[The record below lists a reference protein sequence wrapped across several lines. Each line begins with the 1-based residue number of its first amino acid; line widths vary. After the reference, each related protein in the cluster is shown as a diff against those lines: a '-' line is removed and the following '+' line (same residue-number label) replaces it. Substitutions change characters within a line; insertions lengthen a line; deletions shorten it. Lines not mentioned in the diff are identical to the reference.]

1 MTAIHTGYTDISSRT
16 KPYCHRCDR
25 TFDTGRARDQ
35 HYDASARHH
44 ICDVCRF
51 DGSSYDE
58 SVQHN
63 RSTLHRIMCD
73 GCDDDGWWILDSQA
87 YKDHLRNDN
96 VCTTCERH
104 FDSLNNLRHHK
115 LVHLKPSV
123 ECYGCTRSF
132 TTYSGMIIHLESGT
146 CASSIDILDLNK
158 SAAMCYQ
165 WQKFLDEEY
174 RDDILSCYDLEEEY
188 DGAVY
193 PFKCLECDTTFSKL
207 SGLFQ
212 HVGSGS
218 CEQRLNGG
226 PIAKL
231 VKWLSN
237 RHA

>member
-1 MTAIHTGYTDISSRT
+1 MTAIHTGYADISSRT
-16 KPYCHRCDR
+16 KPFCYRCDR

-44 ICDVCRF
+44 ICDVCQL

-58 SVQHN
+58 LVQHN

-73 GCDDDGWWILDSQA
+73 GCDDDGWWIPDSQA

-96 VCTTCERH
+96 
-104 FDSLNNLRHHK
+104 HK

-146 CASSIDILDLNK
+146 CTSGINILDLNK
-158 SAAMCYQ
+158 SAPMCYQ

-174 RDDILSCYDLEEEY
+174 QY

-193 PFKCLECDTTFSKL
+193 LFRSPECDTTFPKL

-231 VKWLSN
+231 VKWLLN